1 MTEHVRTKIQEI
13 SQGQDGFT
21 VGWCDGGVSHF
32 HFIWLR
38 HQCECEE
45 CGSSLN
51 GVRGLRLDLIPE
63 RPTPREY
70 SFDPD
75 LSLIHI

>member
-1 MTEHVRTKIQEI
+1 LTEQVRTKIQEM

-51 GVRGLRLDLIPE
+51 GVRGLRLDLIP
-63 RPTPREY
+63 
-70 SFDPD
+70 
-75 LSLIHI
+75 